1 MWKALTAGLVLGGT
15 AAMAQ
20 TSADPGSNR
29 GPNNDPNQVVC
40 RSEAEI
46 GSRVSR
52 RRVCRTRAEWQELQV
67 EQRKTTERV
76 QFMKVT
82 CERPPCG

>member
-1 MWKALTAGLVLGGT
+1 MWKVLTAGLALGAT
-15 AAMAQ
+15 AAIAQ
-20 TSADPGSNR
+20 TPDAGSSR
-29 GPNNDPNQVVC
+29 GPNNDPNQIVC

-46 GSRVSR
+46 GSRLSR

-76 QFMKVT
+76 QYMKVT